1 MLVSRLP
8 PPLPVHVT
16 SSPLPPCSCLGDSRM
31 RESGG
36 DSCAGAA
43 RAPPLSV
50 ISVFTLYVSEAQAL
64 GREGG
69 RGEAG
74 LCIFRPLRAAVAT
87 GALGGELWSWTC
99 LGSTP
104 QGLESCEQIIPLRF
118 PHLQSRR
125 KTGASWRGRSC
136 CESYRRAC
144 YSFGLRARKRKSN
157 PSRLWRSGRSP
168 QGSRLVSPEG
178 SDWHV
183 LEGWGGGG
191 RVSLGQRR
199 GRPRHRA
206 PDLKPGA
213 QACARPCRAAATGRG
228 RWAEGEG
235 LRAQVTTLL
244 RPHQVQAGILTS
256 GGRGSGRALMR
267 AEMSFYGK
275 HILHSRYRAW
285 IDCPVHI
292 RKQCVQ

>member
-1 MLVSRLP
+1 MGSGSRVLELVSRVPLR
-8 PPLPVHVT
+8 LPVHVT
-16 SSPLPPCSCLGDSRM
+16 SCPLPPCSCLGDSRM

-36 DSCAGAA
+36 HSCAGAA

-69 RGEAG
+69 REGG
-74 LCIFRPLRAAVAT
+74 LCIFRPLREAVAT

-104 QGLESCEQIIPLRF
+104 QGLESFEQIIPLRF

-125 KTGASWRGRSC
+125 KTGAFWRGRIC

-144 YSFGLRARKRKSN
+144 YSFGLRVRKRKSN

-168 QGSRLVSPEG
+168 QGSRLVSPKG

-183 LEGWGGGG
+183 PKGWGGGG
-191 RVSLGQRR
+191 RVSLGQRM

-206 PDLKPGA
+206 PDLQPGA
-213 QACARPCRAAATGRG
+213 QACVRPCRAVATGRG
-228 RWAEGEG
+228 RWAEGKG
-235 LRAQVTTLL
+235 LCARVLWPRSRS
-244 RPHQVQAGILTS
+244 RPCSGLT
-256 GGRGSGRALMR
+256 
-267 AEMSFYGK
+267 
-275 HILHSRYRAW
+275 RYRQASSRLVAEAA
-285 IDCPVHI
+285 DRP
-292 RKQCVQ
+292 